1 VLNYR
6 QFYIILVISIFY
18 GGTISDKMD
27 NFDIQILSRL
37 LNNCRESD
45 RQIGIELGM
54 SGGAVNSRIRKMQKL
69 EIIEK
74 FVVKVEPPVL
84 GYGVLYF
91 VISGENMKEVLE
103 QVSLVGEP
111 HFVAPCVG
119 GITVCSII
127 VKENLEQKIELAKK
141 LMKDFKVL
149 SIFEAENPGF
159 KTNLTK
165 TDLQILDELIKDPR
179 QKIETLA
186 KNTKMS
192 TKTIT
197 RCIDKLQKNEGIQF
211 TTVYDPKKI
220 KKFIPYAIITWIE
233 GDLKETLEKMNK
245 EFSNTYLQIPFIAK
259 NQIVLFL
266 YSNNIYKI
274 DELTQ
279 KVRNLK
285 NIKSADLFIPKKI
298 SFYDNWIKKTIMD
311 FKKSSKLHLTYQ
323 TN

>member
-1 VLNYR
+1 MLNYR

-91 VISGENMKEVLE
+91 VISGENMKELLE

-266 YSNNIYKI
+266 YSNNIYKM